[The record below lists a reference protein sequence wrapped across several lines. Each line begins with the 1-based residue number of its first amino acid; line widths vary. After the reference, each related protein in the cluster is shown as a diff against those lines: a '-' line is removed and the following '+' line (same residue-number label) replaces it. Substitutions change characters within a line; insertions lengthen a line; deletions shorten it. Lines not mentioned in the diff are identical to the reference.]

1 MKKFLFAIVALFLF
15 SFAAEAQV
23 PQSVCYQAVATDQSG
38 RELVSQNIKVRIS
51 LLKGSAGGVDEW
63 VETHTLTTDG
73 FGLFDL
79 QIGNGTRIGGVQTS
93 FSNVRWSQDKFY
105 LKVEMDISG
114 GNNFVLMGTNQLVS
128 VPYALFT
135 EKAAFASVADSS
147 SRAGRATVATTAETA
162 TYATKAGSATTA
174 ETAAYATKAGKADEA
189 TKALQANYATT
200 ATYADSSRFSQN
212 SANAVKALKADEA
225 VRANQANSATT
236 SMYSDSSR
244 FSQNSATAQRAVKAD
259 TASFSYYA
267 DSARRAGQAQRAI
280 IADSTLRAQ
289 IAWNAVNANH
299 AIVADSASKAIFAWR
314 ALKADTALVA
324 KTASDDF
331 DRDPKNEIQSLT
343 FRRDTLSLSNPSGT
357 PYSIALSS
365 IPLRAPAASIDFPSG
380 IVGDPIVITSNFV
393 VPVGKSLFVSAVN
406 SSVKLADGKILYAE
420 PGMPMIPSGTTIST
434 CYCTGFLIAE
444 QPEIKTMILDFTNPA
459 YEYVVPTGFTLII
472 KSGKTERGLLDLQL
486 DSDIFNFYT
495 VNSSQSA
502 RLIVINAGK
511 RIKKPYTILPTDA
524 LVLTGYLLKNN

>member
-1 MKKFLFAIVALFLF
+1 MKKFLLAIVALFLF
-15 SFAAEAQV
+15 SLAAEAQV

-51 LLKGSAGGVDEW
+51 LLKGSAGGVEEW

-79 QIGNGTRIGGVQTS
+79 QIGNGTRLGGVQTS
-93 FSNVRWSQDKFY
+93 FSNVRWGQDKFY

-135 EKAAFASVADSS
+135 DKAAFATLADSS
-147 SRAGRATVATTAETA
+147 SRAGKATFATTAETA
-162 TYATKAGSATTA
+162 N
-174 ETAAYATKAGKADEA
+174 YATKAGKADEA
-189 TKALQANYATT
+189 TRALQANYATT

-267 DSARRAGQAQRAI
+267 DSARRASQAQRAI

-289 IAWNAVNANH
+289 IAWNAVNANR
-299 AIVADSASKAIFAWR
+299 AIVADSAAKAAFAWR
-314 ALKADTALVA
+314 AIKADTAFVA

-331 DRDPKNEIQSLT
+331 DRDPKNEIQSLI
-343 FRRDTLSLSNPSGT
+343 FRHDSLLLSNPTGT
-357 PYSIALSS
+357 PYSISLSS
-365 IPLRAPAASIDFPSG
+365 IPLRSPAASIDFPSG
-380 IVGDPIVITSNFV
+380 IVGDPVVITSNFV

-406 SSVKLADGKILYAE
+406 SSVKLADGKVLYAE
-420 PGMPMIPSGTTIST
+420 PGMPMIPSGTTINT

-459 YEYVVPTGFTLII
+459 FEYIVPTGYTLVI

-511 RIKKPYTILPTDA
+511 RIKKPYTILPTDP
-524 LVLTGYLLKNN
+524 LILTGYLLKNN

>member
-15 SFAAEAQV
+15 SFTAEAQV
-23 PQSVCYQAVATDQSG
+23 PQSVCYQAVATDLSG

-51 LLKGSAGGVDEW
+51 LLKSSAGGVEEW

-93 FSNVRWSQDKFY
+93 FSNVRWGQDKFY

-135 EKAAFASVADSS
+135 EKAAFASIADSS

-162 TYATKAGSATTA
+162 N
-174 ETAAYATKAGKADEA
+174 YATKAGKADEA
-189 TKALQANYATT
+189 TKAIQASYATT

-225 VRANQANSATT
+225 VRANQANSAIT
-236 SMYSDSSR
+236 SIYSDSSR

-289 IAWNAVNANH
+289 IAWNAVNANR
-299 AIVADSASKAIFAWR
+299 AIVADSANKAAFAWR
-314 ALKADTALVA
+314 AIKADTALVA

-331 DRDPKNEIQSLT
+331 DRDPKNEIQSLS
-343 FRRDTLSLSNPSGT
+343 FRHDTLSLSNPSGV
-357 PYSIALSS
+357 PYSISLSS

-380 IVGDPIVITSNFV
+380 IVGDPVVITSNFV

-420 PGMPMIPSGTTIST
+420 PGMPMIPSGTTITT

-459 YEYVVPTGFTLII
+459 YEYIVPTGFTLVI

-511 RIKKPYTILPTDA
+511 RIKKPYTILPTDP
-524 LVLTGYLLKNN
+524 LILTGYLLKNN

>member
-1 MKKFLFAIVALFLF
+1 MKNFLFAIVALFLF

-51 LLKGSAGGVDEW
+51 LLKGSAGSVDEW

-93 FSNVRWSQDKFY
+93 FSNVRWGQDKFY

-135 EKAAFASVADSS
+135 EKAYFASIADSS
-147 SRAGRATVATTAETA
+147 SRAGRATVAMTAETA
-162 TYATKAGSATTA
+162 TYATKS
-174 ETAAYATKAGKADEA
+174 GKADEA
-189 TKALQANYATT
+189 TRAIQASYATT
-200 ATYADSSRFSQN
+200 ATYADSSRFSQ
-212 SANAVKALKADEA
+212 
-225 VRANQANSATT
+225 T
-236 SMYSDSSR
+236 ST
-244 FSQNSATAQRAVKAD
+244 TAQRAIKAD
-259 TASFSYYA
+259 TSSFSYYA
-267 DSARRAGQAQRAI
+267 DSARRAGQALRAI

-299 AIVADSASKAIFAWR
+299 AIFADSAAKTGFAWR
-314 ALKADTALVA
+314 ATKADTAVVA
-324 KTASDDF
+324 KTALDDL
-331 DRDPKNEIQSLT
+331 DRDPKNEIQSLV
-343 FRRDTLSLSNPSGT
+343 FRHDSLLLSNPTGI

-365 IPLRAPAASIDFPSG
+365 FPLRSPAASIDFPSG

-393 VPVGKSLFVSAVN
+393 VPLGKSLFVSAVN

-420 PGMPMIPSGTTIST
+420 PGMPMIPSGTTINT
-434 CYCTGFLIAE
+434 CYCTGFLITE

-459 YEYVVPTGFTLII
+459 YEYIVPTGYTLII